1 MIFARFF
8 WISDLL
14 EMEREHNFAI
24 VILTKIQWTA
34 YRVYINK
41 YSFVETP
48 TLPFR
53 GGKGFINNF
62 LIRETPTSLS
72 LFHKTLAAGSQL

>member
-8 WISDLL
+8 CISDLL
-14 EMEREHNFAI
+14 EMEREHDFAI

-41 YSFVETP
+41 TVLLKLRPCLLGE
-48 TLPFR
+48 
-53 GGKGFINNF
+53 GKGL
-62 LIRETPTSLS
+62 LITFS
-72 LFHKTLAAGSQL
+72 